1 MKWIT
6 RVAAVAA
13 VGAAAVYAARRAV
26 AVRSYGRIPTGLRHG
41 RLPEWL
47 VVTVNIA
54 PAEVTS
60 EGGRLP
66 EPLRRLGEAI
76 EVQIRP
82 APGDRGAELRAR
94 PRAPEG
100 AQKAAPEAWRGLRVA
115 LRHSKQLLETG
126 EILRADQPANRETVT
141 SRPLAYALR
150 HAHEEGRL

>member
-6 RVAAVAA
+6 RLAAVAV
-13 VGAAAVYAARRAV
+13 VGAAAVYAVRRVV
-26 AVRSYGRIPTGLRHG
+26 AVRSYGRIPTSLRHA

-54 PAEVTS
+54 PAEVTG

-66 EPLRRLGEAI
+66 EPLRRLGEAV

-100 AQKAAPEAWRGLRVA
+100 HKAGPEAWRGLRLA
-115 LRHSKQLLETG
+115 LRHSKQLLDTG
-126 EILRADQPANRETVT
+126 EILHADQPSTTRETLT
-141 SRPLAYALR
+141 SSPLAYAVR
-150 HAHEEGRL
+150 HAREEGRL